1 MGRVGSVRFSAEGR
15 PAPIWPAQAEVS
27 VEQQSPDPLA

>member
-1 MGRVGSVRFSAEGR
+1 MGRFGTFRRSFEGR
-15 PAPIWPAQAEVS
+15 SAPIWPAQAEVS